1 MSNPWCRNKTWR
13 KDLLR
18 KMDVFQNIVR
28 IYINKTKIDR
38 IPFNTLL
45 TMTRLTPVS
54 TLVKRKKLA
63 WFGHLKRSDLPV
75 RAVYEGMVSAEKR
88 RGTPVRRR
96 RNDIYEWTG

>member
-54 TLVKRKKLA
+54 TLVKHKKLA

-88 RGTPVRRR
+88 RGTPVQRR